1 MTDLNKER
9 EAFEKLSEIAEIL
22 NEEKSH
28 FNGDFYDLPFNSCAE
43 SFINGAWFGWQEKAK
58 AQAVPEKK
66 IYLTCEQLYA
76 AANFGAPN
84 KDPELLETELTIAWF
99 DEAHSGS
106 GYYVYISEYPEEGA
120 MKLES
125 ESGAEQ

>member
-1 MTDLNKER
+1 MTKLCHFGADNNMEGCTFTEIVER
-9 EAFEKLSEIAEIL
+9 LFAEL
-22 NEEKSH
+22 
-28 FNGDFYDLPFNSCAE
+28 
-43 SFINGAWFGWQEKAK
+43 EKAK

-99 DEAHSGS
+99 EEAHSGS
-106 GYYVYISEYPEEGA
+106 GYYVYI
-120 MKLES
+120 
-125 ESGAEQ
+125 